1 MKVIFR
7 IVFIVAAIFSFIT
20 ETSAQFT
27 TRMTDTNIGYLEYL
41 PPDYYTNPTRKYPL
55 MVFLH
60 GLGERGTGVPSD
72 LERVKRHGPPKEIA
86 NGHNMCFTVDGVEEC
101 FIVIAPQLLGTIG
114 SWGDVYIWRVF
125 DYIYN
130 GPHNYRYDP
139 DRIYLTGLS
148 LGANGT
154 YKYAYS
160 PLNEPNQLAAI
171 GLAAGWGDENKAC
184 IISERKIPVWAFHG
198 DSDGT
203 IGYSWGRAVFDAI
216 VACTNPVPTAE
227 LIFTT
232 YAGVGHNSWSR
243 AYNTGY
249 TYHQPNLYEWFL
261 SKRRNDGGSPI
272 ANAGPDQSITLPT
285 NSVTLNGSANDPDGT
300 IVSYQWS
307 KVSGGGATLVNANT
321 PTLTV
326 NGMGAGTYIFQLTV
340 TDNDGNIA
348 SDDARVIV
356 NGPANVA
363 PVANAGPDQSIT
375 LPQNS
380 INING
385 SGSDND
391 GTVVSY
397 SWTQVSG
404 PSGITLSGTNSSTL
418 SASSLVEGVYVF
430 ALTVTDDDGATNT
443 DNMQLTVNAAAVN
456 NPPTANAGTDIT
468 ITLPVNS
475 TNLTGQGS
483 DTDGSVTT
491 YAWTL
496 VSGPSNP
503 TITNAGNATATVSG
517 LVAGTYTFRLT
528 VTDDDGATDTD
539 DVRVT
544 VLAANQSP
552 VANAGPDQNI
562 NLPTSGINTNGSG
575 SDPDGTISAYLWTQV
590 NGPSAANIVNPN
602 SASTTINNLIEGTYR
617 FRLTVTDDDGATGT
631 DEMIVTVSPAAT
643 NVAPTVNAGP
653 DQSITLPVNTVNLT
667 AIATD
672 TDGTIASYAWT
683 KISGP
688 ASFTFDNTSSASVNV
703 SNLVAGTYVFRI
715 VVTDDDGATAS
726 DQVQVNVAPEVVN
739 QAPVVSA
746 GADRSIT
753 LPQNSLTINGTASD
767 ADGTVAST
775 VWTQVS
781 GPSSATLAGQN
792 SLSLTASNLVQGTYV
807 FRLSA
812 TDDDGASADDDMTV
826 SVNAANQPPVAN
838 AGPDVNLVLPTNS
851 VVITGSASDP
861 ENDIAS
867 IVWTQT
873 GGAAADFTPNG
884 TELSVQNLVAGT
896 YSFTLTVTDGGGL
909 SSQDEMQIVVTA
921 TNQLPVVSAGADQVI
936 TLPVSSTNL
945 NGTASDP
952 DGSITTVAWT
962 KTSGPAATLTNANQL
977 TSTVDN
983 LVEGVYIFRLTVTDN
998 DGDTAFDE
1006 VRITVNAAA
1015 VNQAPVA
1022 NAGPNV
1028 SITLPVNAINLNGS
1042 GSDVD
1047 GTIQSYLW
1055 TKVSGPSATLTGTAQ
1070 PTLQLSNLVAGTYIF
1085 RLTVTD
1091 DDGASDS
1098 DDVQVT
1104 VNEQVVNQPPT
1115 ANAGPDIT
1123 IQAPLSTTNL
1133 VGQGS
1138 DPDGTV
1144 LTYLWTQTSGV
1155 AATITN
1161 PALPTASIS
1170 GLLPGVYVFNLEVTD
1185 EDGASDNDQVTVT
1198 VLAEIA
1204 NQAPVANAG
1213 PDRTITLPT
1222 NSVVA
1227 QGFGS
1232 DNDGS
1237 IVSYQWSKVSGPAS
1251 FTIATPGTAETQIS
1265 NLVEGIYTFSLMVT
1279 DDDGATDEDT
1289 MQIIVEPEDVNTP
1302 PVANAGEDIIIKLPL
1317 DRTTIYGSGLDSDG
1331 TITAY
1336 LWTVI
1341 SGPSTPVMSNTTSP
1355 TLQLNSLVE
1364 GVYILQLQVTDNDGA
1379 IATDQV
1385 RITVL
1390 PATANQVP
1398 YANAGPD
1405 KVIYLPI
1412 NEVTLN
1418 GNAFDP
1424 DGTVSIITW
1433 TKVSGPAATI
1443 TNPAELD
1450 VFISGLTEGVY
1461 VFRISVEDNSGAVTT
1476 DDARVIVQAADV
1488 PQPPIA
1494 NAGPDQTID
1503 LPQSSIT
1510 VVGQATDPDDNIAT
1524 ISWSQTNGPSTS
1536 SISAGNTL
1544 NPTFSNL
1551 TEGVYTFRLRV
1562 TDTDGLAGTDNMR
1575 VTVNDPATS
1584 APIIFA
1590 GDDIDIYIP
1599 DQEALLDAIISD
1611 DGLLDTLYWEQTS
1624 GKQAYISNPNNART
1638 LVQGLELGTYTFRI
1652 TGIDNDGLMDSDE
1665 VMIRVLA
1672 QEEASQFPMKVFTP
1686 NGDGDNELW
1695 VLDPDVQRYD
1705 NCPVKIFNRQGQI
1718 VYESPAYQNSWDGTW
1733 NGQPVREGVY
1743 YFVLSCSDSSEK
1755 LNGSITI
1762 VR

>member
-7 IVFIVAAIFSFIT
+7 IVFIVGAIFSFVT
-20 ETSAQFT
+20 ESAAQFT
-27 TRMTDTNIGYLEYL
+27 ARMTDTNIGYLEYL

-55 MVFLH
+55 LVFLH

-72 LERVKRHGPPKEIA
+72 LERVKRHGPPKEIVD
-86 NGHNMCFTVDGVEEC
+86 GHNMCFTVDGVEEC

-130 GPHNYRYDP
+130 GPHNYRFDP

-160 PLNEPNQLAAI
+160 PLNEPNQLAGI

-203 IGYSWGRAVFDAI
+203 IGYSWGRAVFNAI
-216 VACTNPVPTAE
+216 VACTTPVPTAE

-243 AYNTGY
+243 AFETNY
-249 TYHQPNLYEWFL
+249 TYHQPNLYEWLL
-261 SKRRNDGGSPI
+261 SKRRNNGGTPV

-285 NSVTLNGSANDPDGT
+285 NSATLNGSANDPDGS
-300 IVSYQWS
+300 IVSYQWT
-307 KVSGGGATLVNANT
+307 KVSGGGATLVNASSPN
-321 PTLTV
+321 LTV
-326 NGMGAGTYIFQLTV
+326 NNMGAGTYVFRLTV
-340 TDNDGNIA
+340 TDNDGNTA
-348 SDDARVIV
+348 SDDARVVV
-356 NGPANVA
+356 NGPANIA

-375 LPQNS
+375 LPQNTL
-380 INING
+380 NING

-391 GTVVSY
+391 GTIVSY
-397 SWTQVSG
+397 SWTRVSG
-404 PSGITLSGTNSSTL
+404 PSGITMSGTNSSTL
-418 SASSLVEGVYVF
+418 SLSALVEGVYVF
-430 ALTVTDDDGATNT
+430 ALTVTDDDGASNT
-443 DNMQLTVNAAAVN
+443 DNMQLTVNPAAVN
-456 NPPTANAGTDIT
+456 NPPTANAGADIT

-475 TNLTGQGS
+475 TNLVGQGS
-483 DTDGSVTT
+483 DTDGTITT
-491 YAWTL
+491 YAWSL
-496 VSGPSNP
+496 VGGPSNP
-503 TITNAGNATATVSG
+503 TITNPGNATATVSA

-528 VTDDDGATDTD
+528 VTDNDGATATD

-575 SDPDGTISAYLWTQV
+575 SDPDGTIAGYLWSQV
-590 NGPSAANIVNPN
+590 SGPSSANIVNP
-602 SASTTINNLIEGTYR
+602 SAAVTTINNLIQGTYR
-617 FRLTVTDDDGATGT
+617 FRLTVTDNDGATGT
-631 DEMIVTVSPAAT
+631 DDMIVTVSPAET
-643 NVAPTVNAGP
+643 NVPPTVNAGA
-653 DQSITLPVNTVNLT
+653 DQSITLPLNSVNLVAT
-667 AIATD
+667 ASD

-688 ASFTFDNTSSASVNV
+688 ASFTFSGTTTASVSV
-703 SNLVAGTYVFRI
+703 SNLVAGTYVFRV
-715 VVTDDDGATAS
+715 VVTDNDGATAS

-746 GADRSIT
+746 GADRTIT
-753 LPQNSLTINGTASD
+753 LPTNSLTVTGSASD
-767 ADGTVAST
+767 ADGTVATT
-775 VWTQVS
+775 VWTQIS
-781 GPSSATLAGQN
+781 GPSSATLSGQN
-792 SLSLTASNLVQGTYV
+792 TLSLSASNLIQGTYV

-812 TDDDGASADDDMTV
+812 TDDDGASADDDMRV
-826 SVNAANQPPVAN
+826 IVNAANQPPVAN
-838 AGPDVNLVLPTNS
+838 AGADVNLVLPTNS
-851 VVITGSASDP
+851 IIINGTASDP
-861 ENDIAS
+861 ENDIAN

-873 GGAAADFTPNG
+873 GGTAADFTSNN

-896 YSFTLTVTDGGGL
+896 YTFTLTVTDGDGL
-909 SSQDEMQIVVTA
+909 SAQDEMQIFVTA

-952 DGSITTVAWT
+952 DGSITNIAWT
-962 KTSGPAATLTNANQL
+962 KTSGPAATLSNADQL
-977 TSTVDN
+977 ISTVDN

-998 DGDTAFDE
+998 DGDTSSDE
-1006 VRITVNAAA
+1006 VRITVNAPA
-1015 VNQAPVA
+1015 VNQPPVA

-1028 SITLPVNAINLNGS
+1028 NLTLPVNATNLNGS

-1055 TKVSGPSATLTGTAQ
+1055 AKVSGPAATMTGAAQ
-1070 PTLQLSNLVAGTYIF
+1070 PTLQLSNLVAGTYLF

-1091 DDGASDS
+1091 DDGATAS

-1104 VNEQVVNQPPT
+1104 VNEQIVNQPPT
-1115 ANAGPDIT
+1115 ANAGADIT

-1144 LTYLWTQTSGV
+1144 LTYLWTQVSG
-1155 AATITN
+1155 APATIANAT
-1161 PALPTASIS
+1161 LPTASIS
-1170 GLLPGVYVFNLEVTD
+1170 GLVPGVYVFNLEVTD

-1198 VLAEIA
+1198 VQAEIA
-1204 NQAPVANAG
+1204 NQVPVANAG

-1227 QGFGS
+1227 NGSGS

-1237 IVSYQWSKVSGPAS
+1237 IVSYQWSKVSGPSS
-1251 FTIATPGTAETQIS
+1251 FTIATPGTAVTQIS
-1265 NLVEGIYTFSLMVT
+1265 NLTEGIYTFSLMVT
-1279 DDDGATDEDT
+1279 DDDGASDEDT
-1289 MQIIVEPEDVNTP
+1289 MQIIVEAEDVNTP
-1302 PVANAGEDIIIKLPL
+1302 PTASAGEDIIIKLPI

-1331 TITAY
+1331 TIASY

-1341 SGPSTPVMSNTTSP
+1341 SGPSTPVTSSKTAP
-1355 TLQLNSLVE
+1355 TIQLNGLIE
-1364 GVYILQLQVTDNDGA
+1364 GVYILQLQVTDNEGA

-1385 RITVL
+1385 RVTVL
-1390 PATANQVP
+1390 PETANQVP

-1405 KVIYLPI
+1405 QVIYLPT
-1412 NEVTLN
+1412 NQVTLN
-1418 GNAFDP
+1418 GTAFDP
-1424 DGTVSIITW
+1424 DGTISIIGW
-1433 TKVSGPAATI
+1433 SKLSGPAANL
-1443 TNPAELD
+1443 TNPAELN
-1450 VFISGLTEGVY
+1450 VVINGLTEGVY
-1461 VFRISVEDNSGAVTT
+1461 VFRITVEDDQGAVSH
-1476 DDARVIVQAADV
+1476 DDARVIVQAANV
-1488 PQPPIA
+1488 PQPPVA
-1494 NAGPDQTID
+1494 NAGPDQVID
-1503 LPQSSIT
+1503 LPQSDIT
-1510 VVGQATDPDDNIAT
+1510 VIGQATDPDDNIAT
-1524 ISWSQTNGPSTS
+1524 IMWAQTNGPNSA
-1536 SISAGNTL
+1536 SITGGNTL
-1544 NPTFSNL
+1544 NPTFGNL

-1562 TDTDGLAGTDNMR
+1562 TDTDGLTGTDAMR
-1575 VTVNDPATS
+1575 VTVNDPTTS

-1599 DQEALLDAIISD
+1599 DQEALLDAVINY
-1611 DGLLDTLYWEQTS
+1611 DGLLDTLFWEQTS
-1624 GKQAYISNPNNART
+1624 GAQAFISNPNNART
-1638 LVQGLELGTYTFRI
+1638 LVQGLELGTYSFRI
-1652 TGIDNDGLMDSDE
+1652 TGIDNNGLSGSDE
-1665 VMIRVLA
+1665 VIIRVLS
-1672 QEEASQFPMKVFTP
+1672 QEEANQFPMKVFTP

-1695 VLDPDVQRYD
+1695 VLDPDVQKYE

-1718 VYESPAYQNSWDGTW
+1718 VFENSSYQNTWDGTW